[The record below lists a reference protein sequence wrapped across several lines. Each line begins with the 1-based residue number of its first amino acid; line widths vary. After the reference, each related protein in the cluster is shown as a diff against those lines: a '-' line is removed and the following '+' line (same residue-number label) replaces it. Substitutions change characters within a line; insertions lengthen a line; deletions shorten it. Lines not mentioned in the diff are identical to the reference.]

1 MSASPLHTAW
11 SRFRSIIARG
21 REVVDRWIESRF
33 REDKDNA
40 DYTIVHQFKSDAAAI
55 EEAPMP
61 ISANTVLYVIVALL
75 ALAVL
80 WMVFGTLDR
89 IVVAQGKIAT
99 RTPMTVMQ
107 PFTTSRI
114 TQIHV
119 KPGDHVRKGQVLVS
133 FDPAFALADQAAL
146 EQKVR
151 GRTAEIDRIM
161 AEMSGASVF
170 PVVATDGTERNTQAQ
185 IFIQEMSQF
194 SSEMAVRDSRIGAI
208 ESQLKAVD
216 ANMPG
221 LRDQLAIAKKVTE
234 IETNLLAQKA
244 AAQLDLMRAQ
254 NSQIEA
260 ETRLRS
266 ALADSQKYS
275 QQRAEVEAER
285 QTYREK
291 WRSDHNQQLLQARQ
305 ELAEAS
311 EALNKAR
318 RMKDYTK
325 LVAPVSATVLEIADR
340 SVGSVLRE
348 AETLVTLVPDVA
360 DLYVEANVPSRDV
373 SYLRVGNRVR
383 VKLETYPFQRFG
395 TLDGV
400 LDIISADSIPIKQDE
415 KSQLFYR
422 VQIRA
427 TTPLNELVSRGI
439 HLRPGLVA
447 TAEIKT
453 GKRSIAS
460 YVLDPILR
468 TTDES
473 LREP

>member
-1 MSASPLHTAW
+1 MNTSPLHRVW
-11 SRFRSIIARG
+11 FRLQGTFERG
-21 REVVDRWIESRF
+21 RETADRWIESRF
-33 REDKDNA
+33 REDHLNA
-40 DYTIVHQFKSDAAAI
+40 DNSIVHQFKADATAI
-55 EEAPMP
+55 EEAPTP
-61 ISANTVLYVIVALL
+61 VSANAVLYVIVALL
-75 ALAVL
+75 VLAIL
-80 WMVFGTLDR
+80 WTVFGTLDR

-99 RTPMTVMQ
+99 RTPMIVMQ

-119 KPGDHVRKGQVLVS
+119 KPGDHVSKGQVLVS

-151 GRTAEIDRIM
+151 GRVAEIDRIM
-161 AEMSGASVF
+161 AEMKGASTF
-170 PVVATDGTERNTQAQ
+170 PVAATDSAERKTQAQ
-185 IFIQEMSQF
+185 IFVQEMSQF
-194 SSEMAVRDSRIGAI
+194 SSEMTVRDSRIGAI
-208 ESQLKAVD
+208 DTQLRAVD

-221 LRDQLAIAKKVTE
+221 LREQLALAQKVTDMQAR
-234 IETNLLAQKA
+234 LLAQKA

-254 NSQIEA
+254 NAQIDVEA
-260 ETRLRS
+260 RLRS

-291 WRSDHNQQLLQARQ
+291 WQSDHNQQLLQARQ
-305 ELAEAS
+305 ELAES
-311 EALNKAR
+311 NEALNKAL

-348 AETLVTLVPDVA
+348 AETLVTLVPDAA

-400 LDIISADSIPIKQDE
+400 LDVISADSVPIKQDD

-427 TTPLNELVSRGI
+427 MTTLNELVTRGI

-453 GKRSIAS
+453 GQRSIAS
-460 YVLDPILR
+460 YITDPILR